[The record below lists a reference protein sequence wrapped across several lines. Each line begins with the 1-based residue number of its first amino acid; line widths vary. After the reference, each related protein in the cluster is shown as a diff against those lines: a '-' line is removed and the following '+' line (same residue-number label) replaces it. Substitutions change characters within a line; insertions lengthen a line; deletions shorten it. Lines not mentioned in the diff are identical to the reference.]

1 MSFSSFLRI
10 FQGVFLAG
18 IFFAV
23 QACQA
28 PKKDA
33 KVQEPALAAVDT
45 PEALVPEDPESEA
58 SGPETEFVEQAY
70 GENEPMDIQQQD
82 QPELDEEAEP
92 ELEATPQTLLETAL
106 AACQQ
111 AQDDWKAGKM
121 IEALAQLDLAFE
133 AILNIEDDGQDPVIL
148 QEKED
153 LRFLISKRIVEIYA
167 SQRTAVGDLEKSIPL
182 VMNQEVEREIK
193 SFQGRERKFFL
204 ESYKRSGRYRA
215 MILSELRKK
224 GLPEQLSWL
233 PLIESG
239 FKANALSRAR
249 ALGLWQFI
257 PSTGYRYGLERNN
270 WVDERMDPQKAT
282 LGAIA
287 YMEDLH
293 SLFGDWMTVL
303 AAYNC
308 GEGRVLRV
316 INNQRLNYLDNFW
329 DLYNQLPRET
339 ARYVPRFMATLA
351 ILEDPD
357 KYGFQLPEPDPSQ
370 DFSVIQVA
378 RSVSLTDLDTMLD
391 LPQGTMR
398 DLNPELRYKTTPDV
412 AYPLRVPLGKESTL
426 ENGIASLPKARQ
438 PASMSGIHVV
448 RRGETLSAIASRYRT
463 SVSRIMIAN
472 RLRNSHRIYPG
483 QKLKVPGSG
492 TSLASLRAN
501 ETPSGGTW
509 VTHRVRRGDS
519 LWRLAKQYKTTVG
532 HIKEWNK
539 LNSDRLSLNQKLRVL
554 PGRKGALSGKT
565 YRVRRGD
572 TLAQIAQRHGVSLT
586 ALLRANHLTKRDT
599 IFPDQRLVI
608 P

>member
-1 MSFSSFLRI
+1 LSFSSFLRI
-10 FQGVFLAG
+10 LQGSLLVGIFLASL
-18 IFFAV
+18 
-23 QACQA
+23 ACLA
-28 PKKDA
+28 PKQGA
-33 KVQEPALAAVDT
+33 KV
-45 PEALVPEDPESEA
+45 EDPPIIEEETAEAEADPIAEESDLGSTQPVISEA
-58 SGPETEFVEQAY
+58 
-70 GENEPMDIQQQD
+70 EPLELQD
-82 QPELDEEAEP
+82 MEEAEP
-92 ELEATPQTLLETAL
+92 EILADLEADVSPQELLETAL

-111 AQDDWKAGKM
+111 AQADWKAGKM
-121 IEALAQLDLAFE
+121 IEALAQLDQAFE
-133 AILNIEDDGQDPVIL
+133 AILEIPDNDLDPVIL

-167 SQRTAVGDLEKSIPL
+167 SQRTAVGDLKKSIPL
-182 VMNQEVEREIK
+182 VMNDEVKREIK
-193 SFQGRERKFFL
+193 SFQGRERRFFL
-204 ESYKRSGRYRA
+204 ESYKRSGRYRS

-257 PSTGYRYGLERNN
+257 PSTGYRYGLERNS

-293 SLFGDWMTVL
+293 NLFGDWMTAL

-316 INNQRLNYLDNFW
+316 INRQRLNYLDNFW

-339 ARYVPRFMATLA
+339 ARYVPRFMATLH
-351 ILEDPD
+351 ILGDPE
-357 KYGFQLPEPDPSQ
+357 KYGFELPEPDPSQ
-370 DFSVIQVA
+370 DFSIIQVA
-378 RSVSLTDLDTMLD
+378 RSVSLADLDTMLD
-391 LPQGTMR
+391 LPKGTMR
-398 DLNPELRYKTTPDV
+398 ALNPELRYKTTPDV
-412 AYPLRVPLGKESTL
+412 AYPLRVPVGRESAL
-426 ENGIASLPKARQ
+426 ENGIANLPKAKS
-438 PASMSGIHVV
+438 PAAMAGVHVV
-448 RRGETLSAIASRYRT
+448 RRGETLSTIASRYRT
-463 SVSRIMIAN
+463 SVNRLMVAN

-483 QKLKVPGSG
+483 QKLKLPGRG

-501 ETPSGGTW
+501 ESSQGGTW
-509 VTHRVRRGDS
+509 KTHRVRRGDS
-519 LWRLAKQYKTTVG
+519 LWRLAKQYKTTVS
-532 HIKEWNK
+532 HIKRWNN
-539 LNSDRLSLNQKLRVL
+539 LNSDRLSLNQRLRVM
-554 PGRKGALSGKT
+554 PGGQGALSGKT

-572 TLAQIAQRHGVSLT
+572 TLAKIAQRHGVSLS
-586 ALLRANHLTKRDT
+586 ALLRANHLSKRDT